1 MPNQRDT
8 DIGLGRTSRLAD
20 NFTIQEFAVTMHTA
34 FRPGLLECAWE
45 HWVDLKLLAT
55 MLQHIRDHFCA
66 PVVIHSGIRSAALN
80 EHLRSIGVPASATS
94 QHMLGQ
100 AADFHVRGV
109 DLKEVFDW
117 VRLESGLKFGQLIL
131 ENDPPAWIHLS
142 TVGSIKRTQHAMTW
156 SRLNGYVTVK

>member
-66 PVVIHSGIRSAALN
+66 PVVIHSGIRSEALN
-80 EHLRSIGVPASATS
+80 AHLRAVGLPASRTS

-100 AADFHVRGV
+100 AADFHVSGV
-109 DLKEVFDW
+109 PLVEVFDFI
-117 VRLESGLKFGQLIL
+117 RGSDLKWGQLIL
-131 ENDPPAWIHLS
+131 EGDPPAWIHLS
-142 TVGSIKRTQHAMTW
+142 TVGQLERTQQVLTW
-156 SRLNGYVTVK
+156 SRSGGYRRLA